1 MNQSMTYDDKASI
14 QVMFDN
20 LRKKKKNQKI
30 RRKEMNNISKSFRI
44 IL

>member
-20 LRKKKKNQKI
+20 LRTKKKYQKI
-30 RRKEMNNISKSFRI
+30 RKKK
-44 IL
+44 

>member
-20 LRKKKKNQKI
+20 LRTKKNQKI